1 MAFLF
6 VALCVSMFVNLIAL
20 ALLGTKTGS
29 VFAHTKLIPPK
40 AFDEEILVP
49 SESSHD
55 KVAVIPLEGVIAF
68 GQEEVWEA
76 PWWRILNL
84 LLNRQLRTL
93 M

>member
-6 VALCVSMFVNLIAL
+6 VALCVSMFVNLISL

-29 VFAHTKLIPPK
+29 VFAHTNLIPPK
-40 AFDEEILVP
+40 EFDEEILVP

-68 GQEEVWEA
+68 GQEGSLGGSMVGF
-76 PWWRILNL
+76 
-84 LLNRQLRTL
+84 
-93 M
+93 